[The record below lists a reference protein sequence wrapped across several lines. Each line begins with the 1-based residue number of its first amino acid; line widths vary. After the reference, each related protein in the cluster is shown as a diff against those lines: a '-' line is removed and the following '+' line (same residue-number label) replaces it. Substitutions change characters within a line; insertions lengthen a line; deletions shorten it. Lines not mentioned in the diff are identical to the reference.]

1 MEVDEAG
8 VQDQLLKDEHEQMF
22 TDRQVEKYKE
32 FSRDPQLYEKL
43 VDAFAPSI
51 WENQDVKKGIL
62 CQLFGGCSK
71 EFS

>member
-22 TDRQVEKYKE
+22 TDRQVQKFKE
-32 FSRDPQLYEKL
+32 FSHDPQLYEKL

-51 WENQDVKKGIL
+51 WEN
-62 CQLFGGCSK
+62 
-71 EFS
+71 